1 MKGRASLKLNV
12 AANYVGQFYM
22 AAISM
27 LLLPVQVRLLGS
39 EAYGLV
45 GFFAML
51 SGWLQLLDIGMSP
64 TLARETAK
72 YRAGGLDKDS
82 YRQLLHSVGALFLCL
97 GVGVGLLVFVLSGP
111 ISRHWLHLQS
121 LSPSTVAD
129 AVAMMGFVFALR
141 WQATVSRSV
150 LVGLE
155 QQIWVNIINAT
166 FATLRSVG
174 VLAAL
179 QWFSSTPKTFF
190 VYQAAVAAV
199 ELGVLQLIV
208 HRSLTLGLPTRASL
222 SLAPLRRVANFSLT
236 IAFATIIAVSGT
248 QLDNLLLST
257 FLPLS
262 EYAWF
267 SLAVMAAGGIS
278 LLSGPIGQAVQPRLT
293 YLNANGDESTF
304 RATYSDATQMLSAI
318 ALTASFTMAFGARP
332 LLWAWTGNAELADR
346 TAAVLSFYALGNG
359 FLAVVAMAYYL
370 QIARGD
376 LRLHLRGNVTLAVL
390 LLPTIVA
397 ATLRWGMLG
406 ASLVWCGANLSF
418 LLVWSAIVHHRFLP
432 GQHVRWLLRDALLP
446 GLVGAAGSLLVH
458 LIHWEAL
465 SRFLTALTL
474 ASVGAVSVGLAVL
487 VTSPV
492 RRTIKGF
499 GSVRGAVP

>member
-1 MKGRASLKLNV
+1 MNGRASLKLNV
-12 AANYVGQFYM
+12 AANYVGQFYI
-22 AAISM
+22 AAVNI

-51 SGWLQLLDIGMSP
+51 SGWLQLLDIGLSP

-82 YRQLLHSVGALFLCL
+82 YRQLLYSVGALFLSL
-97 GVGVGLLVFVLSGP
+97 GVAAGLLVFALSGP
-111 ISRHWLHLQS
+111 ISRRWLHLQS

-129 AVAMMGFVFALR
+129 AVAIMGFVFALR
-141 WQATVSRSV
+141 WQATLSRSV

-155 QQIWVNIINAT
+155 RQVWVNIINAT

-179 QWFSSTPKTFF
+179 RWLSPTPKTFF

-199 ELGVLQLIV
+199 ELSVLQLIV
-208 HRSLTLGLPTRASL
+208 HRSLALGLPTRASL

-236 IAFATIIAVSGT
+236 IAFAAAVSVSTT
-248 QLDNLLLST
+248 QLDNLLLSK

-267 SLAVMAAGGIS
+267 SLAVMAAGGIN

-293 YLNANGDESTF
+293 YLNTTSDEPNF

-318 ALTASFTMAFGARP
+318 ALTASFTLAFGARP

-359 FLAVVAMAYYL
+359 FFAVVAMTYYL

-376 LRLHLRGNVTLAVL
+376 LRLHLRGNLTFAVL
-390 LLPTIVA
+390 LLPTIVV
-397 ATLRWGMLG
+397 ATLSRGMLG
-406 ASLVWCGANLSF
+406 ASLAWCGANLSF
-418 LLVWSAIVHHRFLP
+418 LLVWSAIVHKRFLP
-432 GQHVRWLLRDALLP
+432 GEHLRWLLRDALLP
-446 GLVGAAGSLLVH
+446 GLVGGAASLSLHFVH
-458 LIHWEAL
+458 WAAL
-465 SRFLTALTL
+465 SRLSTALAL
-474 ASVGAVSVGLAVL
+474 AGVGALSAGLAVL
-487 VTSPV
+487 ATNPAQ
-492 RRTIKGF
+492 RAIKGF
-499 GSVRGAVP
+499 RSVRGAAM

>member
-1 MKGRASLKLNV
+1 
-12 AANYVGQFYM
+12 M

-45 GFFAML
+45 GFFAMM
-51 SGWLQLLDIGMSP
+51 SGWLQLLDIGLSP

-72 YRAGGLDKDS
+72 YRGGGLDKDS

-97 GVGVGLLVFVLSGP
+97 GVAVGLLVFALSGL

-121 LSPSTVAD
+121 LAPTTVAD

-155 QQIWVNIINAT
+155 RQVWVNVVNAT
-166 FATLRSVG
+166 FSTLRSVG

-179 QWFSSTPKTFF
+179 QFLSPTPKTFF
-190 VYQAAVAAV
+190 VYQAVVAAI
-199 ELGVLQLIV
+199 ELGVLQFIV
-208 HRSLTLGLPTRASL
+208 NRSLSLGLPTRASL

-236 IAFATIIAVSGT
+236 IAFAAVISVSAT
-248 QLDNLLLST
+248 QLDNLLLSK

-267 SLAVMAAGGIS
+267 SLAVMAAGGIN
-278 LLSGPIGQAVQPRLT
+278 LLSGPLGQAVQPRLT
-293 YLNANGDESTF
+293 YLNANGDELTF

-318 ALTASFTMAFGARP
+318 ALTASFTLAFGARP

-359 FLAVVAMAYYL
+359 FMAVVAMAYYL

-376 LRLHLRGNVTLAVL
+376 LRLHLRGNLTLAVL

-397 ATLRWGMLG
+397 ATLKGGMLG
-406 ASLVWCGANLSF
+406 ASLAWCGANLSF
-418 LLVWSAIVHHRFLP
+418 LLVWSAIVHRRFLP
-432 GQHVRWLLRDALLP
+432 GQHLRWLLRDALLP
-446 GLVGAAGSLLVH
+446 GVVGAVGNLLVY
-458 LIHWEAL
+458 LVPWSTL
-465 SRFLTALTL
+465 NRVMTALTL
-474 ASVGAVSVGLAVL
+474 AGVGALSVGLAVL
-487 VTSPV
+487 ATGPV
-492 RRTIKGF
+492 RRTLKGF
-499 GSVRGAVP
+499 ANVRGAVP